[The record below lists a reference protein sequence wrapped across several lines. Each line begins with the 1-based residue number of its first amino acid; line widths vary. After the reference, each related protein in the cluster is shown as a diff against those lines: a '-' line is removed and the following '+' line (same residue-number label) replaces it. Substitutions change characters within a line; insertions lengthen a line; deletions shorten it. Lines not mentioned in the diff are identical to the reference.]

1 MIIILIFFNHGKIKI
16 STRLNL
22 VYNRTYIF
30 NLKNRLSDFKIGN
43 QAQSVP
49 DNIGGFTNF
58 KNKNYGMQ
66 NKQRVIKICY

>member
-43 QAQSVP
+43 
-49 DNIGGFTNF
+49 
-58 KNKNYGMQ
+58 
-66 NKQRVIKICY
+66 